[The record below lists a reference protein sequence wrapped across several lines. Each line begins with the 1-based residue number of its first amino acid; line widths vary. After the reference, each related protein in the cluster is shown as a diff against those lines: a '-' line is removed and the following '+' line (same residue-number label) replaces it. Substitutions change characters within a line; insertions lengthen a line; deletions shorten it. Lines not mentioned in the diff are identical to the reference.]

1 MNLIWDA
8 SEEFPSD
15 KGFSWIFDYEAFIL
29 EGSMK
34 NCNVIKEPYTLKFLH
49 IWKFYS
55 TYIIFNGFLTKLTNM
70 IIRIQSIIYMNAQT
84 FNSSSLVT
92 LISDIWMST
101 GTLEMVIN
109 DWSKKL
115 FNVQRPKIVRHTFKI
130 LHQMLQIF

>member
-1 MNLIWDA
+1 MT
-8 SEEFPSD
+8 F
-15 KGFSWIFDYEAFIL
+15 
-29 EGSMK
+29 
-34 NCNVIKEPYTLKFLH
+34 
-49 IWKFYS
+49 
-55 TYIIFNGFLTKLTNM
+55 
-70 IIRIQSIIYMNAQT
+70 RIQSIIYMNAQT

-109 DWSKKL
+109 DWSKTL